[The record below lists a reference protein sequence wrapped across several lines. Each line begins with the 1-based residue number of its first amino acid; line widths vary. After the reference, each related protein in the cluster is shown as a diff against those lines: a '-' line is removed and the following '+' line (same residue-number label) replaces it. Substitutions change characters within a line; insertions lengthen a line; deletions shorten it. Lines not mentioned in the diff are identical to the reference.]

1 MTKTWIICAFSGW
14 LLLFYMFWAA
24 GIFLMLLMTIT
35 RMALVSTGSSKT
47 GKHTWSLFVLGVFV
61 CFLFYCH
68 CILHFSI
75 IDKVNILVYMYFRSV
90 SIGCFCGQSA
100 LCLLNSYINKAF
112 SQQKTSSHWILFSFF
127 NHSLLNS
134 RDDSLGQSQ

>member
-1 MTKTWIICAFSGW
+1 MNYLCIQWMTASYYSACFGLQEFSSCFWWLSPGW
-14 LLLFYMFWAA
+14 HWFRQ
-24 GIFLMLLMTIT
+24 GP
-35 RMALVSTGSSKT
+35 VKQVN
-47 GKHTWSLFVLGVFV
+47 KHTWSLFVLGVFV